1 MHWVA
6 RVQMGRVVSVDSVEQ
21 QDFELMMTDNMNVCI
36 MIEMVIVMMILMIKM
51 EMTWMTLVRRCMTWI
66 VKVNAGNW
74 LALTVAKSV
83 HAARDQHHRHPH

>member
-1 MHWVA
+1 
-6 RVQMGRVVSVDSVEQ
+6 MGRVVSVDSVEQ

-36 MIEMVIVMMILMIKM
+36 MIQMVIITMATTK
-51 EMTWMTLVRRCMTWI
+51 MTLVRRCMTWI
-66 VKVNAGNW
+66 VKVNARNW